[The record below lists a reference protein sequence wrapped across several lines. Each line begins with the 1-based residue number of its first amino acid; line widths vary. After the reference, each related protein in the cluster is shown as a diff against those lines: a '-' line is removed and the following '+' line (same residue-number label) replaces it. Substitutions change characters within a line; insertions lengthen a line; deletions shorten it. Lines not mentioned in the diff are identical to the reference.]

1 MGRDLQKRKRRSSR
15 PAIRQPSSTRSKI
28 TNPLGNSI
36 IAKNWYVLVESAHS
50 YTQYLPLFRT
60 FSNPRLYAQQAVSLT
75 SIRNKKETTMQ
86 NYRRLGLV
94 SRLRAPTGGVE
105 PQLRLKAAANKTSKN
120 PFAIQGLN
128 TGAGAAE
135 VQVERD
141 ENGKIIRV
149 ISSERKRPNPLND
162 PLVDFD
168 TDSEAEEEEE
178 EDAEEWDGLEGDT
191 EMEIVRQLE
200 NEANRPVEKKPRTQ
214 STREVEWLQ
223 ELVDRHGDDTAAMAR
238 DRKLNPMQ
246 QTAAD
251 IAKRIRKWKKESV

>member
-1 MGRDLQKRKRRSSR
+1 MGRELQKRKRRSSR
-15 PAIRQPSSTRSKI
+15 PAIRQPSSNRPKL

-36 IAKNWYVLVESAHS
+36 IARNW
-50 YTQYLPLFRT
+50 
-60 FSNPRLYAQQAVSLT
+60 
-75 SIRNKKETTMQ
+75 NKKETTMQ

-94 SRLRAPTGGVE
+94 QRLRAPTGGIDRKL
-105 PQLRLKAAANKTSKN
+105 QTASTSTSKPATSKKN
-120 PFAIQGLN
+120 PFAIH
-128 TGAGAAE
+128 GADAGGAVSAE

-141 ENGKIIRV
+141 ENGKIVRV
-149 ISSERKRPNPLND
+149 VSTEKRRRPNPLND
-162 PLVDFD
+162 PLVELD

-178 EDAEEWDGLEGDT
+178 DAEEWGGFEGG
-191 EMEIVRQLE
+191 EEGSEIVRQLE
-200 NEANRPVEKKPRTQ
+200 DEANRPVEKKPRTA

-251 IAKRIRKWKKESV
+251 IARRMRKWKGDSK